1 MLGAGGGLAAAP
13 LANEGRLGTVSAG
26 FYATA
31 YIGFGFP
38 LMITTLAE
46 RVPVAPVLAGLAGLC
61 AVLAV
66 QQERA
71 RL

>member
-1 MLGAGGGLAAAP
+1 
-13 LANEGRLGTVSAG
+13 LGTVSAG